1 MTTQLS
7 GQNSEEIYDI
17 VNERDQVVGQATRA
31 EVHAKHLWH
40 RAVHVL
46 VFRGDGKVFLQK
58 RSRWKDSSPQC
69 WDSSSSGH
77 VDAGEDYPT
86 AAVRELGEEL
96 GLTVCGPEVLTPLL
110 RLAACMETG
119 CEFVAIYQIQHE
131 GPFALN
137 PAEIEG
143 GEWFS
148 LDEVSRAMRERP
160 REFTTA
166 FYYLWPQMLEVLA
179 KQRSA

>member
-1 MTTQLS
+1 MTHHT

-17 VNERDQVVGQATRA
+17 VNEHDAVIGQATRA

-58 RSRWKDSSPQC
+58 RSRWKDCAPRC

-77 VDAGEDYPT
+77 VDAGEDYLV

-96 GLTVCGPEVLTPLL
+96 GLKVSGSEALVPLL
-110 RLAACMETG
+110 KLGACIETG
-119 CEFVAIYQIQHE
+119 CEFVWIYRTQSE
-131 GPFALN
+131 GPFELN
-137 PAEIEG
+137 PAEIESG
-143 GEWFS
+143 DWFS
-148 LDEVSRAMRERP
+148 PDEVSRLMRERP
-160 REFTTA
+160 RDFATA
-166 FYYLWPQMLEVLA
+166 FYYLWPQVLEIFA
-179 KQRSA
+179 KQKFA